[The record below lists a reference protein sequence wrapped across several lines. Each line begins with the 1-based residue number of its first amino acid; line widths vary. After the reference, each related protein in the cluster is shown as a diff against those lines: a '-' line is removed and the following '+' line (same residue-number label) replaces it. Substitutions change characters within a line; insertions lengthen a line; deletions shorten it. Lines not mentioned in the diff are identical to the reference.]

1 MTKTSEQKLHIRGGR
16 QLNGEILVD
25 GAKNSAL
32 ICLVAA
38 CLVNDG
44 SEVRLYNIPR
54 VTDVD
59 VMIEILRGIGKTVK
73 IKEEYIGISGCITDC
88 EVPIKLAKQ
97 IRGSIYLVGLLL
109 GIVGKVKCGLPGGD
123 KIGPR
128 PIDMHL
134 SAFEML
140 GAKVQVV
147 DGCVEG
153 EVIKELTGRHIYLK
167 YPSVGTVCN
176 IMLIA
181 ANANGK
187 TIIDNAAK
195 EPEIVDMANLMIKMG
210 IKVVGAGTDRIVI
223 EGKCDIRGN
232 IEHEIIPDRI
242 ETGVLL
248 ASAAMTGGEILVKNA
263 VARHNFPLLAILEE
277 CGANIECNEDG
288 IYLQSSGILKPVN
301 VNIMPFPGVATDLQP
316 IITTLATKCIGE
328 SVVIDYVFP
337 ERFQY
342 IYELN
347 SMGAEI
353 ERYSNILKIRGGKK
367 LYGTEVKG
375 NDIRSATALVCAGLI
390 AEGETIV
397 SGVEHLLRGYVNLEK
412 KLMSLGADIIKC

>member
-1 MTKTSEQKLHIRGGR
+1 MSQTIEQKLYIRGGR

-32 ICLVAA
+32 VCIVAA

-54 VTDVD
+54 LTDID
-59 VMIEILRGIGKTVK
+59 VMIEILRQIGKTVE
-73 IKEEYIGISGCITDC
+73 IKGEYIGIKGDIKNC
-88 EVPIKLAKQ
+88 EVPIKLASQ
-97 IRGSIYLVGLLL
+97 IRGSIYLMGLLL
-109 GIVGKVKCGLPGGD
+109 GILGKVKCGLPGGD

-134 SAFEML
+134 VAFEML
-140 GAKVQVV
+140 GAKCEVV
-147 DGCVEG
+147 DGRVEG
-153 EVIKELTGRHIYLK
+153 AVLKELVGRHIYLK

-181 ANANGK
+181 ANAKGK

-195 EPEIVDMANLMIKMG
+195 EPEIVDLANLMIKLG
-210 IKVVGAGTDRIVI
+210 IKVTGAGTDRIVI
-223 EGKCDIRGN
+223 EGNCKVHGN
-232 IEHEIIPDRI
+232 IEYEIIPDRI
-242 ETGVLL
+242 ETGVFL
-248 ASAAMTGGEILVKNA
+248 ASVAMTSGEIWIKNA
-263 VARHNFPLLAILEE
+263 VPRHNFPLLAILEE
-277 CGANIECNEDG
+277 CGVTIEQQDG
-288 IYLQSSGILKPVN
+288 IYLRRTGELKSIN
-301 VNIMPFPGVATDLQP
+301 VNIMPFPGLATDLQP
-316 IITTLATKCIGE
+316 IITTLATKCVGE

-347 SMGAEI
+347 SMGAGI
-353 ERYSNILKIRGGKK
+353 ERYSNILKIKGSKRM
-367 LYGTEVKG
+367 YGAEVKG

-390 AEGETIV
+390 AEGETVV
-397 SGVEHLLRGYVNLEK
+397 SGIEHLLRGYVDFDH
-412 KLMSLGADIIKC
+412 KLRRLGADIIKQ

>member
-1 MTKTSEQKLHIRGGR
+1 MSQTNEQKLYIRGGR

-32 ICLVAA
+32 VCMVAA
-38 CLVNDG
+38 CLATDG

-54 VTDVD
+54 VTDID
-59 VMIEILRGIGKTVK
+59 VMIEILRKIGKVIE
-73 IKEEYIGISGCITDC
+73 IKKEYIGISGYISDC
-88 EVPIKLAKQ
+88 EIPIKLASK
-97 IRGSIYLVGLLL
+97 IRGSIYLMGLLL
-109 GIVGKVKCGLPGGD
+109 GIVGKIKCGLPGGD

-140 GAKVQVV
+140 GAKCQVV
-147 DGCVEG
+147 EGKVEG
-153 EVIKELTGRHIYLK
+153 VVIKELIGRHIYLK

-176 IMLIA
+176 IMLLA
-181 ANANGK
+181 ANAKGK

-195 EPEIVDMANLMIKMG
+195 EPEIVDLANLMIKMG
-210 IKVVGAGTDRIVI
+210 IRVIGAGTDRII
-223 EGKCDIRGN
+223 IDGKCNIRGN
-232 IEHEIIPDRI
+232 VDHEIIPDRI

-248 ASAAMTGGEILVKNA
+248 ASVAMTGGEIWIKNA
-263 VARHNFPLLAILEE
+263 IARHNFPLLAILED
-277 CGANIECNEDG
+277 CGTVIGCKAEG
-288 IYLQSSGILKPVN
+288 IYLRSSGRLKPIN

-316 IITTLATKCIGE
+316 IITTLATKCAGE

-347 SMGAEI
+347 CMGAGI
-353 ERYSNILKIRGGKK
+353 ERYSNTLKIKGEKK
-367 LYGTEVKG
+367 MYGAEVKG

-397 SGVEHLLRGYVNLEK
+397 SGVEHLLRGYVNLENK
-412 KLMSLGADIIKC
+412 FIYLGADIVKR

>member
-1 MTKTSEQKLHIRGGR
+1 MSQTNEQKLYIRGGR

-32 ICLVAA
+32 ICMVAA
-38 CLVNDG
+38 CLATDG

-54 VTDVD
+54 VTDID
-59 VMIEILRGIGKTVK
+59 VMIEILRKIGKVIE
-73 IKEEYIGISGCITDC
+73 IKKEYIVISGYISDC
-88 EVPIKLAKQ
+88 EIPIKLASK
-97 IRGSIYLVGLLL
+97 IRGSIYLMGLLL

-140 GAKVQVV
+140 GAKCQVV
-147 DGCVEG
+147 EGKVEG
-153 EVIKELTGRHIYLK
+153 VVIKELIGRHIYLK

-176 IMLIA
+176 IMLLA
-181 ANANGK
+181 ANAKGK

-195 EPEIVDMANLMIKMG
+195 EPEIVDLANLMIRMG
-210 IKVVGAGTDRIVI
+210 IRVSGAGTERIII
-223 EGKCDIRGN
+223 EGKCNIRGN
-232 IEHEIIPDRI
+232 VDHEIIPDRI
-242 ETGVLL
+242 ETGVFL
-248 ASAAMTGGEILVKNA
+248 ASVAMTGGEIWIKNA
-263 VARHNFPLLAILEE
+263 IARHNFPLLAILED
-277 CGANIECNEDG
+277 CGTTIGCKEKG
-288 IYLQSSGILKPVN
+288 IYLRSSGRLKPIN
-301 VNIMPFPGVATDLQP
+301 VNIMPCLGVATDLQP
-316 IITTLATKCIGE
+316 IITTLATKCAGE
-328 SVVIDYVFP
+328 SIVIDYVFP

-347 SMGAEI
+347 CMGAGI
-353 ERYSNILKIRGGKK
+353 ERYSNTLKIKGEKK
-367 LYGTEVKG
+367 MYGAEVKG

-397 SGVEHLLRGYVNLEK
+397 SGVEHLLRGYVNLEN
-412 KLMSLGADIIKC
+412 KLICLGADIVKR